1 VFVHNKDGFAVTPIV
16 VIGKQ
21 GEESIISGELSATDD
36 IAIQGAVA
44 LKANWLGLGGAE

>member
-1 VFVHNKDGFAVTPIV
+1 VFVRDKTGFTVTPV
-16 VIGKQ
+16 NVIGKQ
-21 GEESIISGELSATDD
+21 GEDSIISGELSANQN